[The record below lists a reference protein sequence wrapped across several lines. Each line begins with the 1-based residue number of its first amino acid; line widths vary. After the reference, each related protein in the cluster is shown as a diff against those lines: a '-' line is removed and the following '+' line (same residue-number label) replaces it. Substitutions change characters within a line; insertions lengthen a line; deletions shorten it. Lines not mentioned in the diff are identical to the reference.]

1 MTTSEVSAREYSAI
15 FGPMFSHVY
24 NSVAFAEFNSAKADS
39 IRYLSIVDNKPRCGI
54 IFGERQGR
62 LISGFSAPFGG
73 FDFVKKL
80 TTEALIEAVGSL
92 TGFLKGM
99 EATIILPPEFFD
111 ASPNAMLRYAF
122 ICAGWRD
129 DALVNNHFDLT
140 RGPYESIIHGSAN
153 NRLHKSEKS
162 GAIFESV
169 SLERAYKVIAE
180 NRKMRGYPLAM
191 SLDEVIATA
200 PLTKTRGYVVSLDG
214 ADIASALINDVSD
227 DISQIVYWGDNGLHA
242 EAQGMRLL
250 AARLYELY
258 RKEGRRCLDI
268 GPSGTWGEI
277 SPMLSSFKELVGAST
292 TLKHRFTLSQ
302 S

>member
-24 NSVAFAEFNSAKADS
+24 NSVAFAELNSAKADA

-111 ASPNAMLRYAF
+111 ASHNAMLRYAF

-129 DALVNNHFDLT
+129 EALVNT
-140 RGPYESIIHGSAN
+140 RQVIVM
-153 NRLHKSEKS
+153 LF
-162 GAIFESV
+162 AIG
-169 SLERAYKVIAE
+169 I
-180 NRKMRGYPLAM
+180 
-191 SLDEVIATA
+191 
-200 PLTKTRGYVVSLDG
+200 
-214 ADIASALINDVSD
+214 
-227 DISQIVYWGDNGLHA
+227 
-242 EAQGMRLL
+242 
-250 AARLYELY
+250 
-258 RKEGRRCLDI
+258 C
-268 GPSGTWGEI
+268 
-277 SPMLSSFKELVGAST
+277 
-292 TLKHRFTLSQ
+292 
-302 S
+302 